1 MFDDLPLFFYDVA
14 VIDPPWK
21 YELYSDKGKAKSPDA
36 HYSCMSMD
44 EIAALRVGDLL
55 APAGVVVCW
64 CTWPLIEEQYRV
76 VRAWGLLPVTG
87 GVWAKRTING
97 KFRWGTGYVLRSVCE
112 PFVIAKLPGARLDG
126 RSIINMVKGA
136 REVMETC
143 ARTGAAPVTA
153 NLIRAVEHLLFAA
166 EYKGEIEADRIA
178 ALYAAMP
185 DFLETEARRFAAE
198 RKAPVWRGLASVIF
212 MNRRKARG

>member
-126 RSIINMVKGA
+126 RSIINMVETMEDAAIDGLA
-136 REVMETC
+136 REHSRKPDEFYSMIEALAPGTRRVDIF
-143 ARTGAAPVTA
+143 ARRHRAGWDCVGNELEKFEAESGAA
-153 NLIRAVEHLLFAA
+153 H
-166 EYKGEIEADRIA
+166 G
-178 ALYAAMP
+178 
-185 DFLETEARRFAAE
+185 
-198 RKAPVWRGLASVIF
+198 
-212 MNRRKARG
+212 